1 MRNNNNAIGFI
12 SAPSWL
18 DPAPDEFRMITQGKI
33 SIQQTFLDPPGF
45 DYSIKSITEIEPHL
59 INAALSLAS
68 AGCSLIAS
76 PATPFGYMGFDNITK
91 ARENLIKI
99 TKTSGVECIS
109 SISAIFDLLEIK
121 KPKTLALA
129 CTYYPDDW
137 KDLWTSFVRASGYDV
152 IDSQSL
158 VDQGIRKKTLDEIDY
173 PNSDEICESI
183 KIISKNHPNIDAIII
198 SGSGARTMAITDK
211 LKKISNKL
219 IIAADTALFSMIA
232 KKLNINVPIKL

>member
-1 MRNNNNAIGFI
+1 MRKIHNAIGFI

-45 DYSIKSITEIEPHL
+45 DYSIKSISEIEPHL

-99 TKTSGVECIS
+99 KKTSGVE
-109 SISAIFDLLEIK
+109 
-121 KPKTLALA
+121 
-129 CTYYPDDW
+129 
-137 KDLWTSFVRASGYDV
+137 
-152 IDSQSL
+152 
-158 VDQGIRKKTLDEIDY
+158 
-173 PNSDEICESI
+173 
-183 KIISKNHPNIDAIII
+183 
-198 SGSGARTMAITDK
+198 
-211 LKKISNKL
+211 
-219 IIAADTALFSMIA
+219 
-232 KKLNINVPIKL
+232 

>member
-18 DPAPDEFRMITQGKI
+18 DPAPDEFRAITQGKI

-91 ARENLIKI
+91 ARENLTKI

-109 SISAIFDLLEIK
+109 SISAIFDLLEIN
-121 KPKTLALA
+121 KPQTLALA
-129 CTYYPDDW
+129 CTYYQDDW
-137 KDLWTSFVRASGYDV
+137 KDLWTSFVRASGYEV
-152 IDSQSL
+152 IASQSL
-158 VDQGIRKKTLDEIDY
+158 VDQGIRKQTLDEVDY

-183 KIISKNHPNIDAIII
+183 KIISKNYPNIDAIII

-219 IIAADTALFSMIA
+219 IIAADTALFSIIA
-232 KKLNINVPIKL
+232 KKLNINLPIKL

>member
-1 MRNNNNAIGFI
+1 
-12 SAPSWL
+12 
-18 DPAPDEFRMITQGKI
+18 
-33 SIQQTFLDPPGF
+33 
-45 DYSIKSITEIEPHL
+45 
-59 INAALSLAS
+59 
-68 AGCSLIAS
+68 
-76 PATPFGYMGFDNITK
+76 MGFDNITK
-91 ARENLIKI
+91 ARENLTKIK
-99 TKTSGVECIS
+99 KTSGVECVS

-137 KDLWTSFVRASGYDV
+137 KDLWTSFVKASGYEV
-152 IDSQSL
+152 IASQSL

-183 KIISKNHPNIDAIII
+183 NIISKNYPNIDAIII

-219 IIAADTALFSMIA
+219 IIASDTALFSIIA